1 MNKSKSKSK
10 RKSKAT
16 SKQSRNHTFL
26 SLTNKRGSES
36 KMISNYYD
44 KIDGTVERA
53 STKLVDILTTQVIS
67 NGLIYAIHYLRTH
80 METSTNETIQRLYQ
94 VSKIQLR
101 KPTAKKIEYNDAIFT
116 YIIDGGA
123 VSEIPVE
130 FLVDAYLQDG
140 KWYQ

>member
-1 MNKSKSKSK
+1 
-10 RKSKAT
+10 
-16 SKQSRNHTFL
+16 
-26 SLTNKRGSES
+26 
-36 KMISNYYD
+36 MISNYYD

-94 VSKIQLR
+94 VSKIQLS
-101 KPTAKKIEYNDAIFT
+101 KPTAKKIEYNDANFT

-130 FLVDAYLQDG
+130 F
-140 KWYQ
+140 